1 MLASLSR
8 QAGALVRHVESAT
21 AAHGSISACIT
32 QPLPT
37 GSGLLCCGSSQSCA
51 PSYSTAAVHWQEGAC
66 RSSDGG
72 DGNTN
77 SSSGCTSTSG
87 HWAARSASTTHRW
100 RRALGCSAESKVVDW
115 TREEDQPGSGASI
128 AVLVAPFTSL
138 ALRMG
143 LGSRGG
149 ILAARRLRG
158 EPEPFE
164 DEQDDD
170 EYEDGE
176 YVDLDDEELLG
187 DLDELDEMEIDGEA
201 GLAVVKVRRAA
212 SVKGASQPSLDG
224 AQGRWTLCTHAKL
237 GRPVP
242 ISSIYAVGKH
252 SGSFEAS
259 TFWRILKELRRL
271 GRLGA

>member
-8 QAGALVRHVESAT
+8 QAGALVRHSALQVESAT

-187 DLDELDEMEIDGEA
+187 DLDELDEMEIDGEWDEGEWEEDRQAEEELGEGEERPGA
-201 GLAVVKVRRAA
+201 GAGAGEGR
-212 SVKGASQPSLDG
+212 KGGVAPPLPPSPRP
-224 AQGRWTLCTHAKL
+224 GRD
-237 GRPVP
+237 
-242 ISSIYAVGKH
+242 
-252 SGSFEAS
+252 
-259 TFWRILKELRRL
+259 WRS
-271 GRLGA
+271 